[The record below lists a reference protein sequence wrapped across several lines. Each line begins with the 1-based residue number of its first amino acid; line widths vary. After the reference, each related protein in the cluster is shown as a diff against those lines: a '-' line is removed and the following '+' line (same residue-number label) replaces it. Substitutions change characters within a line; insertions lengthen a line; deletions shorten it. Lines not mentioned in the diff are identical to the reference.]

1 MDNPKTRR
9 PRRTNKDLRNDILN
23 AASEVIKNEGFAKS
37 SLMRIVNLAKVES
50 TVFHRHFGDW
60 EEFMDIYTR
69 KYDYW
74 FSDVIDSIEKNQCT
88 EKEFRSIMYGLFD
101 DLNSNIIMQ
110 ELLKWEICDENTITK
125 RTAQMREFNTMPL
138 VRRFQRVFA
147 ESDVKIGSLSAL
159 LIGGVYYLI
168 LHKKLSPF
176 SGIDVNNRDGQEEIH
191 YAIDFFTD
199 VIFNR
204 IKERGIEDRIAKRL
218 RLNGVS
224 EDIIKD
230 SVYLCNN

>member
-60 EEFMDIYTR
+60 KEFMDIYTR

-88 EKEFRSIMYGLFD
+88 EKEFRSIMHGLFD

>member
-88 EKEFRSIMYGLFD
+88 EKEFRSIMHGLFD

-110 ELLKWEICDENTITK
+110 ELLKWEICIIRKSKFPQNPKRSVRFSGKRTK
-125 RTAQMREFNTMPL
+125 RSVQKRKARNT
-138 VRRFQRVFA
+138 QKA
-147 ESDVKIGSLSAL
+147 ETKVL
-159 LIGGVYYLI
+159 
-168 LHKKLSPF
+168 
-176 SGIDVNNRDGQEEIH
+176 
-191 YAIDFFTD
+191 
-199 VIFNR
+199 
-204 IKERGIEDRIAKRL
+204 
-218 RLNGVS
+218 
-224 EDIIKD
+224 
-230 SVYLCNN
+230 

>member
-9 PRRTNKDLRNDILN
+9 PRRTNKDLRNDIMN
-23 AASEVIKNEGFAKS
+23 AASEVIKKEGFAKS

-74 FSDVIDSIEKNQCT
+74 FSDVIDSIEKKQCT
-88 EKEFRSIMYGLFD
+88 EKEFRSIIHGLFD

-168 LHKKLSPF
+168 LHKKRSPF
-176 SGIDVNNRDGQEEIH
+176 SGIDVNNCDGQEKIH

-199 VIFNR
+199 AIFNR

>member
-74 FSDVIDSIEKNQCT
+74 FSDVIDSIEKNQCK
-88 EKEFRSIMYGLFD
+88 EKEFRSIMHGLFD

-199 VIFNR
+199 VIFNKTR
-204 IKERGIEDRIAKRL
+204 EREKKDHAVEIL

-224 EDIIKD
+224 EDIIKQV
-230 SVYLCNN
+230 SLSLS

>member
-74 FSDVIDSIEKNQCT
+74 FSDVIVSIEKNQCT
-88 EKEFRSIMYGLFD
+88 EKEFSSIMHGLFD

>member
-23 AASEVIKNEGFAKS
+23 AASEVIKKEGFAKS

-88 EKEFRSIMYGLFD
+88 EKEFRCIIHGLFD

-110 ELLKWEICDENTITK
+110 ELLKWEICDENIITK
-125 RTAQMREFNTMPL
+125 RTAQMREFNTIPL

-147 ESDVKIGSLSAL
+147 DSDVKIGSLSAL
-159 LIGGVYYLI
+159 LIGGIYYLI

-176 SGIDVNNRDGQEEIH
+176 SGIDVNNQDGQEEIH

-199 VIFNR
+199 VIFNKIR
-204 IKERGIEDRIAKRL
+204 ERGIEDRIAERL
-218 RLNGVS
+218 RLKGFS
-224 EDIIKD
+224 EDIIKET
-230 SVYLCNN
+230 VYLCNN

>member
-88 EKEFRSIMYGLFD
+88 EKEFRSIMHGLFD

-168 LHKKLSPF
+168 LHKKRSPF
-176 SGIDVNNRDGQEEIH
+176 SGIDVNNCDGQEEIH

-199 VIFNR
+199 AIFNKTR
-204 IKERGIEDRIAKRL
+204 EREKKDHAVEIL

-224 EDIIKD
+224 EDIIKQV
-230 SVYLCNN
+230 SLSLS

>member
-1 MDNPKTRR
+1 
-9 PRRTNKDLRNDILN
+9 
-23 AASEVIKNEGFAKS
+23 
-37 SLMRIVNLAKVES
+37 
-50 TVFHRHFGDW
+50 
-60 EEFMDIYTR
+60 MDIYTR

-88 EKEFRSIMYGLFD
+88 EKEFRSIIHGLFD

-168 LHKKLSPF
+168 LHKKRSPF
-176 SGIDVNNRDGQEEIH
+176 SGIDVNNCDGQEEIH

-199 VIFNR
+199 AIFNR

>member
-1 MDNPKTRR
+1 MDSPKTRR

-23 AASEVIKNEGFAKS
+23 AASEVIKKEGFAKS

-50 TVFHRHFGDW
+50 TVFHRHFGNW

-88 EKEFRSIMYGLFD
+88 EKEFRSIMHVLFD

-110 ELLKWEICDENTITK
+110 ELLKWEICDENIITK

-138 VRRFQRVFA
+138 VRRYQRVFA
-147 ESDVKIGSLSAL
+147 ESDVKIGALSAL

-168 LHKKLSPF
+168 LHKKLSSF

-199 VIFNR
+199 LIFNKTR
-204 IKERGIEDRIAKRL
+204 EREKKDRAVEIL

-224 EDIIKD
+224 EDIIKQV
-230 SVYLCNN
+230 SLSLS